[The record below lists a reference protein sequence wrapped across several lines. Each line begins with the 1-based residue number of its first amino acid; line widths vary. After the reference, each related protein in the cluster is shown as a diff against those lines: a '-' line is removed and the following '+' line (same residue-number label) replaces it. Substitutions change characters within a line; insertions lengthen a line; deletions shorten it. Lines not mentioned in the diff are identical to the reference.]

1 MVRQM
6 THRIDQS
13 SASRLAS
20 GIEQRDEAA
29 IDSLA
34 KVAETQ
40 ATIAASLAEVTDMV
54 KQLQAKLPE
63 MPLTLNDKANMDL
76 RSWHLGPHG
85 PDSQSHSQ
93 RIFGDL
99 SPDRPAHSPAT
110 DMELMVQDPRSGMRE
125 VFELCSSMIEDE
137 CPKLWDLSLDA
148 TEALGRSVYAPL
160 DALSPYV
167 VEELVTV
174 EACLRYAQTGHY
186 SPHPGIPPIY
196 SHRDVMVLAY
206 KWGMFELA
214 EIASLE
220 FRKAAAELAQ
230 DELSLLA
237 DILVCAYGRCVRGT
251 DMPTSLKVVIGKA
264 AALRGHEMILEPQS
278 MAVLLQLSVV
288 HTILLANDLA
298 LKLETLEAL
307 EGPDSGLDC

>member
-6 THRIDQS
+6 THHIDQS

-40 ATIAASLAEVTDMV
+40 ATIATSLAEVTDMV

-63 MPLTLNDKANMDL
+63 MPLTLNDKANTDL

-93 RIFGDL
+93 EDL
-99 SPDRPAHSPAT
+99 LIPRETASQCADTSKTPAT

-137 CPKLWDLSLDA
+137 CPKLWDLNLDA

-160 DALSPYV
+160 D
-167 VEELVTV
+167 
-174 EACLRYAQTGHY
+174 
-186 SPHPGIPPIY
+186 
-196 SHRDVMVLAY
+196 
-206 KWGMFELA
+206 WGMFELA
-214 EIASLE
+214 EIASLG

-264 AALRGHEMILEPQS
+264 AALRGHEMILDPQS

-298 LKLETLEAL
+298 QKLKALDNPEA
-307 EGPDSGLDC
+307 PYSGSDC